1 MFKKTLLVIFAGFS
15 RHRPSHDGDG
25 ESLYLDEKIF
35 NTYSLLIYPWW
46 VHNKGQNMGQVSA
59 PKQNQ
64 KCTGAD
70 YGMFYDLGV

>member
-35 NTYSLLIYPWW
+35 NTYSLLIYP
-46 VHNKGQNMGQVSA
+46 
-59 PKQNQ
+59 
-64 KCTGAD
+64 
-70 YGMFYDLGV
+70 